1 MRLGSGG
8 EGRKKSE
15 FLLPPKSLANIWAV
29 HTQDEIMQGLTES
42 SCYKVDTVRQKL
54 EVKQFWETEFQLS
67 QRRN

>member
-1 MRLGSGG
+1 MRLESGG
-8 EGRKKSE
+8 EGRRKSE

-29 HTQDEIMQGLTES
+29 RTQDEIMQGLTES
-42 SCYKVDTVRQKL
+42 SCYKADIVRQKL